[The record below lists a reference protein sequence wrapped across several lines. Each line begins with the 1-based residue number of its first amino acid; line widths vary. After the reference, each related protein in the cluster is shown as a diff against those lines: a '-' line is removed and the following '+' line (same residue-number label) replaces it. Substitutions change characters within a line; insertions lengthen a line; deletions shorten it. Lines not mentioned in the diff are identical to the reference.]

1 MQSNIL
7 EASKAQ
13 DGVGDKDRALAN
25 IIADRHL
32 VRRHLAPDSR
42 PEGPVKDFVGRGLH
56 GGAVPGVVPIAAP
69 SPISSSNLDETSPL
83 LKAED
88 CGAPVGET
96 TNAGPRGHV
105 SRRFAL
111 TLFVV
116 VAGLVVCTF
125 SILPLS
131 LDG

>member
-13 DGVGDKDRALAN
+13 NGVGDKDWALAN

-42 PEGPVKDFVGRGLH
+42 PEVPVKDVVGRGLH
-56 GGAVPGVVPIAAP
+56 GSAFPGVMPIAAP
-69 SPISSSNLDETSPL
+69 FSMSSSNLDETFPL

-96 TNAGPRGHV
+96 TGAGPRGHV

-116 VAGLVVCTF
+116 VAGLAVCAF